1 MDKKN
6 LNIALKAVMGAQDI
20 IGLLSLPNGK
30 YGYENF
36 NDEQLRDIYY
46 KLNNICCAL
55 IDRMDELKNTKE
67 VNENEEV

>member
-6 LNIALKAVMGAQDI
+6 LDIALKAVMGAQDI
-20 IGLLSLPNGK
+20 IGLVAFPDGK

-46 KLNNICCAL
+46 KLNEICCNL
-55 IDRMDELKNTKE
+55 IDRMEKSENIKE
-67 VNENEEV
+67 AK